1 AAECALSWL
10 RQHGTTL
17 EAQFV
22 LGPLLG
28 RQLEREPAA
37 QAAECA
43 LSWLRQHG
51 TTLEAGF
58 VLKPLLGRQLERE
71 PAAQAAE
78 CALSWLRQH
87 GTTLEAGFVLPPLL
101 ANYHA
106 NSFGAGFLR
115 DVERWISSHSKSSD
129 VGFVAKHLGRQG
141 LITTKIAAL
150 ILKGIIDNPGVE
162 DIAWRLTAVAKSI
175 DGNPRIA
182 KLTLIALEVNFP
194 EGVESGSSS
203 INVRAEMDGLF
214 EKLCRSREFHCGID
228 AARLDDLLQDWV
240 LSPEALKCARG
251 SYYSALV
258 SRVAAMVRSGRYSP
272 ERAGELVIRM
282 RSWISR
288 WVCSPEDE
296 GWRRSSE
303 ATLETLQAAL
313 D

>member
-1 AAECALSWL
+1 VLVPLLGRQLGDEPAAQAVEYALSWLRQHETTLDAGFVLGPLLGRQLGDEPAAQAVEYALSWL

-17 EAQFV
+17 Q
-22 LGPLLG
+22 
-28 RQLEREPAA
+28 
-37 QAAECA
+37 
-43 LSWLRQHG
+43 
-51 TTLEAGF
+51 
-58 VLKPLLGRQLERE
+58 
-71 PAAQAAE
+71 
-78 CALSWLRQH
+78 
-87 GTTLEAGFVLPPLL
+87 AGFVLPPLL
-101 ANYHA
+101 ASYRA
-106 NSFGAGFLR
+106 NRFGTGFLR
-115 DVERWISSHSKSSD
+115 DVEQWISSHSTSSD

-150 ILKGIIDNPGVE
+150 ILKGIIDNPGAE

-182 KLTLIALEVNFP
+182 KLALIALEVNFP
-194 EGVESGSSS
+194 EGFESGRS

-214 EKLCRSREFHCGID
+214 EKLCRLREFHCGID
-228 AARLDDLLQDWV
+228 AARLDDLLQDWI
-240 LSPEALKCARG
+240 LSPEALKCAQG

-258 SRVAAMVRSGRYSP
+258 SRVAAMIRSGRFSP
-272 ERAGELVIRM
+272 KLARELVAKM

-303 ATLETLQAAL
+303 AILEILQATL